1 MAKAGAESRVRDI
14 AYQQRLPPSRGKD
27 PLISSPISLKP
38 GMLHCPRTGSKVI
51 ITGWTF
57 RICGTLTTRSA
68 LIYEQATVQQS
79 PRGRGNLTSN
89 TFKAVLVAVFL
100 TALGA
105 CSSQVTVNAPTIP
118 DPLVDR
124 IPISVAVKFP
134 DAFEHFVHQ
143 ENVIG
148 KEKWTIDL
156 GRSNI
161 LLFTKLF
168 DAMFEEFT
176 VADDSVDPRDLPID
190 AWIEPSIDAF
200 EFSVPSQSQTPSFAV
215 WIRYRIKI
223 FDSGGKQFAN
233 WPISAYG
240 KSLSTTMGGD
250 DALRRAAVLAMRD
263 AAALVIMQMDRA
275 TGISS
280 LNRETLSKV
289 AASPEAAM
297 PDPALP
303 EDAPEETQATAS
315 EDTTDETG

>member
-1 MAKAGAESRVRDI
+1 M
-14 AYQQRLPPSRGKD
+14 
-27 PLISSPISLKP
+27 
-38 GMLHCPRTGSKVI
+38 
-51 ITGWTF
+51 
-57 RICGTLTTRSA
+57 
-68 LIYEQATVQQS
+68 QQS
-79 PRGRGNLTSN
+79 PWGCSNLTSN
-89 TFKAVLVAVFL
+89 TFKAVLVAVSL
-100 TALGA
+100 AALGG

-118 DPLVDR
+118 NPLVEK

-156 GRSNI
+156 GRSNT

-168 DAMFEEFT
+168 DAMFDDLT
-176 VADDSVDPRDLPID
+176 VVDDSVDPRDLPID

-223 FDSGGKQFAN
+223 FDSEGDQFAN

-240 KSLSTTMGGD
+240 KSQSTAMGGD
-250 DALRRAAVLAMRD
+250 KALRRAAILAMRD
-263 AAALVIMQMDRA
+263 AAALIIMQMDRA

-280 LNRETLSKV
+280 LNRESLSSV
-289 AASPEAAM
+289 AASPEPAT
-297 PDPALP
+297 PEPALP
-303 EDAPEETQATAS
+303 EAVPEESQTTAA
-315 EDTTDETG
+315 EETTDETG

>member
-1 MAKAGAESRVRDI
+1 M
-14 AYQQRLPPSRGKD
+14 
-27 PLISSPISLKP
+27 ISSTLK
-38 GMLHCPRTGSKVI
+38 TV
-51 ITGWTF
+51 
-57 RICGTLTTRSA
+57 
-68 LIYEQATVQQS
+68 LI
-79 PRGRGNLTSN
+79 
-89 TFKAVLVAVFL
+89 AVFL
-100 TALGA
+100 TALGG
-105 CSSQVTVNAPTIP
+105 CSSHVIVNAPTIP

-134 DAFEHFVHQ
+134 DEFEHFVHQ
-143 ENVIG
+143 EQMLG

-168 DAMFEEFT
+168 DAMFDEFT
-176 VADDSVDPRDLPID
+176 VVDNSVDPRDLPID

-223 FDSGGKQFAN
+223 FDSQGNQFAN

-240 KSLSTTMGGD
+240 KSLTTTMGGD
-250 DALRRAAVLAMRD
+250 NALRRAAVLAMRD
-263 AAALVIMQMDRA
+263 AAALVIMQMDSA

-280 LNRETLSKV
+280 LNREPLSSA
-289 AASPEAAM
+289 AASPGPE
-297 PDPALP
+297 LP
-303 EDAPEETQATAS
+303 NTMVEETQTTAA